1 VWRAIQTHHHHFHPT
16 LIKMA
21 AVTASCS
28 MITARP
34 AVRVQARKSFAGAK
48 VAPKATAAKAV
59 FKTQAVCKS
68 SEQNLVAAATVAAIV
83 AAEAIAPQSALAEIT
98 PSLKNQLL
106 SFVAGGS
113 VLGAILVAVVGVST
127 FDKVN
132 RK

>member
-1 VWRAIQTHHHHFHPT
+1 MGGWLF
-16 LIKMA
+16 
-21 AVTASCS
+21 
-28 MITARP
+28 
-34 AVRVQARKSFAGAK
+34 VR
-48 VAPKATAAKAV
+48 TN
-59 FKTQAVCKS
+59 S